1 MDSMAHP
8 IIKAEIQSQLAV
20 LRHQGAKAAVLDVPL
35 LYEAGWNIMADE
47 VWLVYVNKENQLAR
61 LMSRNGYSQQEALR
75 RIQVQMPL
83 EEKKK
88 IAQVIIDN
96 NGTSQELEVK
106 VKELLN
112 KQKEW

>member
-1 MDSMAHP
+1 
-8 IIKAEIQSQLAV
+8 
-20 LRHQGAKAAVLDVPL
+20 
-35 LYEAGWNIMADE
+35 
-47 VWLVYVNKENQLAR
+47 
-61 LMSRNGYSQQEALR
+61 MSRNGYSQQEALR

-88 IAQVIIDN
+88 MAQVIIDN
-96 NGTSQELEVK
+96 NGTSRELEAK

>member
-1 MDSMAHP
+1 MYPCFM
-8 IIKAEIQSQLAV
+8 
-20 LRHQGAKAAVLDVPL
+20 
-35 LYEAGWNIMADE
+35 
-47 VWLVYVNKENQLAR
+47 AR

-88 IAQVIIDN
+88 MAQVIIDN
-96 NGTSQELEVK
+96 NGTSRELEAK